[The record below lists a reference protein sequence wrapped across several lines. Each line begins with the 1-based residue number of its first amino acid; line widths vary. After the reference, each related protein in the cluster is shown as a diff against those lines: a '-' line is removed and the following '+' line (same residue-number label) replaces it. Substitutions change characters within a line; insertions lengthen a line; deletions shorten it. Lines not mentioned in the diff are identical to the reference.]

1 VGVLLYARS
10 PSTNV
15 AMTPT
20 REIQS
25 EVPRVPQ
32 PVLHPNPR
40 TVRVALAGCGV
51 VGRGLVRL
59 LHESSPAIAAR
70 YGVNFKLT
78 RVLVRDVNR
87 DRCVPLD
94 ATLFTN
100 DLDLFLADDAE
111 VVVEALGGDE
121 PARTVASSA
130 LARGK
135 KFITANKQLVADH
148 GESRAFLAD
157 QNETGLDFGA
167 AVGGSAPVISTLRD
181 LVGASTPLSVRGIL
195 NGTSNYVTSLLEEGA
210 TLDGALASACERGL
224 AEADCAQDLDGQDAA
239 AKLAIVAWIAFGI
252 RPRSLNL
259 RRLPLIPGID
269 RLVDCSAAVG
279 GRLRYVAECIQLAGN
294 RVAASVE
301 PVVVAANSSFAR
313 TRLEEN
319 RVEIDLGW
327 GSPLS
332 ISGPGAGSRPTA
344 SALLSDLLRFTPP
357 PNVRG
362 VGGTTFESV
371 PDPRSHRWLIG
382 GIRTDSLRGAA
393 QIAGLTVVEYDKK
406 GNPFIITAPLPW
418 ASVQRVISTL
428 EAGEER
434 VCVARY
440 ALSTETEQ

>member
-1 VGVLLYARS
+1 
-10 PSTNV
+10 
-15 AMTPT
+15 MTPT
-20 REIQS
+20 RKIQS
-25 EVPRVPQ
+25 EVQRVSQ
-32 PVLHPNPR
+32 PLSHPNLR

-70 YGVNFKLT
+70 YGVSFKLT

-87 DRCVPLD
+87 DRRVPLD

-121 PARTVASSA
+121 PARTVASAA

-135 KFITANKQLVADH
+135 KFITANKQLVAAH
-148 GESRAFLAD
+148 GDALAFLAD

-195 NGTSNYVTSLLEEGA
+195 NGTSNYVISLLEEGA
-210 TLDGALASACERGL
+210 TLDAALASACERGL
-224 AEADCAQDLDGQDAA
+224 AEADCAQDLDGRDAA

-252 RPRSLNL
+252 RPRSLNV
-259 RRLPLIPGID
+259 RRLPLIPGIV
-269 RLVDCSAAVG
+269 RLVECSAAVG
-279 GRLRYVAECIQLAGN
+279 RRLRYVAECIQLPGD

-301 PVVVAANSSFAR
+301 PVVVTASSSFAR

-332 ISGPGAGSRPTA
+332 ISGPGAGGRPTA

-357 PNVRG
+357 PNMRG
-362 VGGTTFESV
+362 TAGATLESV

-382 GIRTDSLRGAA
+382 GIRAASLPKAA
-393 QIAGLTVVEYDKK
+393 QIAGLTVESDKN

-418 ASVQRVISTL
+418 AAVQRVISTL
-428 EAGEER
+428 DADEAG
-434 VCVARY
+434 VCIARY
-440 ALSTETEQ
+440 AVSPTETAQ